1 MKQLKRTFNN
11 PGNDFKP
18 INFREK
24 QDEVVPKGLNYE
36 VKLTQDEQEKLTY
49 SKVVYT

>member
-1 MKQLKRTFNN
+1 MKQLKRTFSNSQ
-11 PGNDFKP
+11 DFKP

-49 SKVVYT
+49 KKVVYT